1 MTFQIERKN
10 CVICVIE
17 KQTRAA
23 GSALVL
29 FLQFSILLR
38 YIRWVDHSGEEVVLT
53 LFSNPTDIISL
64 TKQHVIIPFLEGETD
79 GAQGGNRLTTLRD
92 HIQDEIKCSV
102 CRKIPLK
109 ILFFRNFSYF
119 KAII

>member
-64 TKQHVIIPFLEGETD
+64 TKQHVIIHFLEEETD
-79 GAQGGNRLTTLRD
+79 GAQGGNHLTTLRD
-92 HIQDEIKCSV
+92 HIQVEIKCGV
-102 CRKIPLK
+102 YRKIPLK